1 VIDDETR
8 HEVEMAQFL
17 SDYILYLVPLIL
29 LFPFAMMKG
38 TDLLYARYRLGNM
51 AERMGL
57 VIAEGNPKLNMVT
70 ATTAHNFKLGTG
82 VGSGWLARLM
92 NTTAETKARL
102 IGAPRGRQTE
112 FVYLRRH
119 DTKDRLLVITT
130 ESWFECR
137 LSVQCP
143 VAFPEF
149 EIVRR
154 HPYMGV
160 YGPQA
165 RTELPLPPQPFGNRA
180 LDGKLKLTTTEPRLG
195 PALAPAV
202 GGLLPLEYVHVQGRD
217 GALHWLATEEASAHA
232 LRRLLEAQQVLERI
246 ADVLAGTVQ
255 GPH

>member
-1 VIDDETR
+1 
-8 HEVEMAQFL
+8 MAEFL
-17 SDYILYLVPLIL
+17 SNYILYLVPLIIA
-29 LFPFAMMKG
+29 FPFVMMKV
-38 TDLLYARYRLGNM
+38 TDLLYAKYRLGNM

-57 VIAEGNPKLNMVT
+57 TIAEGDPKLNMVN

-82 VGSGWLARLM
+82 VGSSWLSRLA

-102 IGAPRGRQTE
+102 VGAPHGRPTE

-149 EIVRR
+149 EIVRHR
-154 HPYMGV
+154 PQMGV

-165 RTELPLPPQPFGNRA
+165 RTELPLPPQQFGNPA
-180 LDGKLKLTTTEPRLG
+180 LDGKLKLTTAEPRLG
-195 PALAPAV
+195 PALAGAV
-202 GGLLPLEYVHVQGRD
+202 GGLMPLEYVHVQGRD
-217 GALHWLATEEASAHA
+217 GALHWLATEEAATHA
-232 LRRLLEAQQVLERI
+232 LRRLPEAQQVLERI
-246 ADVLAGTVQ
+246 ADVLAGPVGQ
-255 GPH
+255 QH